1 MNITASKAFLLRRN
15 FTNSTRNSGKVAL
28 IVGAGPGLSAS
39 CARIFQAD
47 GFQVALAS
55 RNPDKPALTKLVDA
69 FGVKNYKC
77 DCVQTSDVKALFEQ
91 VTKEMGEFPSLV
103 VFNASAAARGPID
116 TVDPEV
122 VKNGL
127 LVSAFGGF
135 NVAQQAAFGMIPRGS
150 GSILFTGASASY
162 KGYANSSSFA
172 MGKFG
177 LHGLAQALARE
188 LMPKGIHVAHF
199 PIDGGIGK
207 LDDNFEKTSHWA
219 RYGAI
224 TGGNVNDGG
233 ARKGTNGDYIDEE
246 DTMLHPDAIA
256 ETYLFA
262 HNQHRSAWT
271 FDFHLRPYREK
282 W

>member
-1 MNITASKAFLLRRN
+1 MDTAAWRN
-15 FTNSTRNSGKVAL
+15 GVLTRAKTAGRNKGKVAL

-39 CARIFQAD
+39 CARIFKED
-47 GFQVALAS
+47 GFEVALAS
-55 RNPDKPALTKLVDA
+55 RNPNKPALKNLVASFDIRS
-69 FGVKNYKC
+69 YRC
-77 DCVQTSDVKALFEQ
+77 DCVQSSDVKALFAK
-91 VTKEMGEFPSLV
+91 VTRDLGAFPTLV
-103 VFNASAAARGPID
+103 VFNASAAARGQID
-116 TVDPEV
+116 QIDAED
-122 VKNGL
+122 VKKGL

-135 NVAQQAAFGMIPRGS
+135 NVAQHAAFGMIERGS
-150 GSILFTGASASY
+150 GTILFTGASASY

-199 PIDGGIGK
+199 PIDGGIGR
-207 LDDNFEKTSHWA
+207 LDDNLEKTSHWH
-219 RYGAI
+219 RYGA
-224 TGGNVNDGG
+224 TTDGKVGDGG
-233 ARKGTNGDYIDEE
+233 ARLGTNGDVIDDG

-256 ETYLFA
+256 QTYLFA